1 MSQAQLYIKLPSQE
15 PEEFYFGPY
24 FCVHSNLAPF
34 VSLSSRQVQ
43 DGGGQDPDSADLQA
57 EHALHRK
64 EVVQDQPEVLLLHRH
79 RPCGKEHFISDSI

>member
-1 MSQAQLYIKLPSQE
+1 MKQGPGFGQLLCPTFKSKLK
-15 PEEFYFGPY
+15 FKAL
-24 FCVHSNLAPF
+24 HSNYAPF

-64 EVVQDQPEVLLLHRH
+64 EVVQDQPEVLLFHRH
-79 RPCGKEHFISDSI
+79 RSSGKDLCC